1 MVSPFT
7 AEAFAPLGVPIG
19 WLVVAGVVL
28 VAVVV
33 LVVVALRHRR
43 RRRIAADTTAA
54 LTAPAQEPVVV
65 PGEPPSAVGGPA
77 AAAAAAAAAAE
88 DAAPQESEQAE
99 PSQAA
104 PEKSDVS
111 PSVSTVGALA
121 ALRGGRP
128 LVTSEVRDPD
138 TTPLP
143 VSSDMLLQRAA
154 ARRAS
159 TSVRVRVPERAA
171 AATAAEEPADETN
184 VAAPWLRVDLTLA
197 DDTTPGPEAGRRT
210 TGDATASAGDG
221 PGAGAPGA
229 GLQEPDDEPDDAPR
243 PGAARQETPTGAVLR
258 AVPPPADESA
268 GAGRTLADAVANALA
283 NRAAADRT
291 RSPQPAVEAP
301 DSAAR
306 DRLLAVLLD
315 DPDRAVGATVE
326 LDRVRGQ
333 LDRLVEAVRHEQD
346 ALAGLVDKLASAGL
360 DDAQIARLAGIPAGE
375 VATLRAAEG

>member
-33 LVVVALRHRR
+33 LIVVALRRRR
-43 RRRIAADTTAA
+43 RRRIAAETTAA
-54 LTAPAQEPVVV
+54 LTAPAPEPVV
-65 PGEPPSAVGGPA
+65 PREPPSAVGESA
-77 AAAAAAAAAAE
+77 AAVADAAAPAE
-88 DAAPQESEQAE
+88 DAAPQEPEQAE
-99 PSQAA
+99 PPQTA
-104 PEKSDVS
+104 PEKADVA
-111 PSVSTVGALA
+111 PSVATVGDLA

-128 LVTSEVRDPD
+128 LVASEVREPD
-138 TTPLP
+138 MTPLP

-159 TSVRVRVPERAA
+159 TSVRVRVPDRAA
-171 AATAAEEPADETN
+171 AATATAEEPAEETN

-197 DDTTPGPEAGRRT
+197 DDTTPGPEAGQPT

-243 PGAARQETPTGAVLR
+243 PVAARQETPTGAVLR

-291 RSPQPAVEAP
+291 RSQQPVEAP
-301 DSAAR
+301 DSDAR
-306 DRLLAVLLD
+306 DRLLAVLLE